1 MMKLSVIGNL
11 GADAEVIRDGGN
23 VFVSLSIAHTE
34 RSKNGDGQIKETTQ
48 WISATINGDGGKLLE
63 FLKKGTKIY
72 AYGDMGL
79 RLFHS
84 EKDRMMKAGV
94 NLYIRNIELIGANG
108 DVVPKQLYDKNGIAH
123 RIDKYYFCSDY
134 KTGELYA
141 RSGEIF
147 TIDESGWIKLP
158 VVNNNDIQVQQE
170 QNYNDNNT
178 ANEIF

>member
-11 GADAEVIRDGGN
+11 GADAEVIRDSGN

-34 RSKNGDGQIKETTQ
+34 RSKSSDGQIKETTQ
-48 WISATINGDGGKLLE
+48 WISATINGDGGRLLE

-84 EKDRMMKAGV
+84 EKDRIMKAGV
-94 NLYIRNIELIGANG
+94 NLYIRNIELIGASG
-108 DVVPKQLYDKNGIAH
+108 DVVPKQLYDRSGLAH
-123 RIDKYYFCSDY
+123 RIDKFYYCGDF
-134 KTGELYA
+134 KAGELYG

-147 TIDESGWIKLP
+147 TIDENGWVQQP

-170 QNYNDNNT
+170 QNNNDNNT
-178 ANEIF
+178 DNEIF